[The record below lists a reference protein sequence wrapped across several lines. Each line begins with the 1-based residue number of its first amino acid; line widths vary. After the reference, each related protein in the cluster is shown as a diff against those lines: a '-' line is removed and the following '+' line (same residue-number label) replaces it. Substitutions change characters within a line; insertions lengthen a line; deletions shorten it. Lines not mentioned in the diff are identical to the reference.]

1 MKMMIKAACLSD
13 RGRVRGK
20 NEDNFYFGGSCMP
33 EVNTGL
39 REPAYICRELGDGT
53 WLAVFD
59 GMGGERFGETAA
71 FAAADEM
78 RRQCEQPPRA
88 FASEKDDIAHV
99 CMALNDAV
107 VNTAKQQAI
116 MHMGTTLA
124 ALYMTRRRVY
134 VCNLGDSRVYRLHGR
149 TLLQLSQDHVDG
161 RPYPPGVKPPLMQH
175 LGIDPEEL
183 LIEPYIAK
191 DRPAAGDC
199 YLLCSDGLTDML
211 TDRQIADIMAR
222 TPDVKACAES
232 LVKAALDH
240 GGRDNVTVIVC
251 RID

>member
-20 NEDNFYFGGSCMP
+20 NEDNFYFGGSCML
-33 EVNTGL
+33 EANTGL
-39 REPAYICRELGDGT
+39 REPAYICQELGEGT

-124 ALYMTRRRVY
+124 ALYMTRRQ
-134 VCNLGDSRVYRLHGR
+134 RLCLQSGR
-149 TLLQLSQDHVDG
+149 QPRLSSARENAFAAFAGSCGWPSV
-161 RPYPPGVKPPLMQH
+161 
-175 LGIDPEEL
+175 
-183 LIEPYIAK
+183 
-191 DRPAAGDC
+191 PARREAA
-199 YLLCSDGLTDML
+199 
-211 TDRQIADIMAR
+211 AD
-222 TPDVKACAES
+222 
-232 LVKAALDH
+232 AASGH
-240 GGRDNVTVIVC
+240 
-251 RID
+251 